1 MIHYLL
7 PSTNLKCK
15 RDNQLNEFKDK
26 NRLNVVKIEIKELIL
41 GIIIEKC

>member
-26 NRLNVVKIEIKELIL
+26 NRLIEIKELIL

>member
-26 NRLNVVKIEIKELIL
+26 NRLIEIQELIL